1 MWTASPAAWFRIAEA
16 QFLLRNI
23 NSQQERFALVAAVLP
38 EASARCVAHLLAN
51 PGDTSYTDLKAAL
64 LSAHQLTSFQK
75 AEQLF
80 SSDPLGDLRP
90 SELLLE
96 LLEWVHPGDERSRLF
111 AMLFLHRLPAAIRLQ
126 LTEDDHKDIRA
137 LAEKADRC
145 AASIHRHQQLLPIAA
160 TGFTEDPEFQEQ
172 EDISVSAVGSG

>member
-1 MWTASPAAWFRIAEA
+1 M
-16 QFLLRNI
+16 
-23 NSQQERFALVAAVLP
+23 
-38 EASARCVAHLLAN
+38 AHLLAN

-75 AEQLF
+75 AERLF

-145 AASIHRHQQLLPIAA
+145 AASIHRHQQPLTPAYSVPFVVVSKSPKYFVLDLGDRQEPVSVDRLKPHAGLTVFTPATAPRRGRPPTSSAASLPSPP
-160 TGFTEDPEFQEQ
+160 G
-172 EDISVSAVGSG
+172 G